1 VSGGG
6 LVFCRVTST
15 GSGHEHDDPEEA
27 MMARAPWNRPGESAA
42 TRRLRIAMFF
52 SAVVLVVAVIA
63 ILVYFVVRSA
73 GIAGL

>member
-1 VSGGG
+1 
-6 LVFCRVTST
+6 
-15 GSGHEHDDPEEA
+15 
-27 MMARAPWNRPGESAA
+27 MARAPWNRPGESAA

-52 SAVVLVVAVIA
+52 SAVVLVVAVVA

>member
-1 VSGGG
+1 MSGGG
-6 LVFCRVTST
+6 LEVSRRVSA
-15 GSGHEHDDPEEA
+15 GSGHELDDPEEA
-27 MMARAPWNRPGESAA
+27 MMARAPWDRPGESAA

-52 SAVVLVVAVIA
+52 SAVVLVVAVVA